1 MAKVAILLDIDFED
15 SEFRRPY
22 DAVTEAG
29 HEVLVI
35 GREKGARVD
44 GKKGTES
51 YTIEA
56 GPDAANA
63 ADFDAVVIPG
73 GYAPDKLRTDATL
86 VGFVRELAEAG
97 KPVAAICHAGWVLA
111 EADVVRGRRVTSVR
125 NIRTDLVNA
134 GADWVD
140 DEVVEDGPLIT
151 SRTPADLPAFND
163 AILKRLS

>member
-15 SEFRRPY
+15 SEFRKPY
-22 DAVTEAG
+22 DAVTGAG

-44 GKKGTES
+44 GKKGKES

-56 GPDAANA
+56 GPDAADA
-63 ADFDAVVIPG
+63 AGFDAVVIPG
-73 GYAPDKLRTDATL
+73 GYAPDKLRTDPTL
-86 VGFVRELAEAG
+86 VGFVRDMAEAG

-140 DEVVEDGPLIT
+140 EEVVEDGPLIT
-151 SRTPADLPAFND
+151 SRTPADLPAFDD